1 MYSGRGLAPRAA
13 EVAEALMMLPH
24 AHPLDRLAAEEI
36 GSIVAALESIDRQIR
51 KRGVP
56 PVARSQLMELKK
68 GLGRELRAWLQEFGG
83 TPRARAEWAA
93 QLGKGSLGEQIRRR
107 LDEADGR

>member
-1 MYSGRGLAPRAA
+1 MT
-13 EVAEALMMLPH
+13 MPH

-36 GSIVAALESIDRQIR
+36 GSIVAALEAIDKEIE
-51 KRGVP
+51 KRVP
-56 PVARSQLMELKK
+56 REARSHLMELKK

-107 LDEADGR
+107 LGEVDGGRAG